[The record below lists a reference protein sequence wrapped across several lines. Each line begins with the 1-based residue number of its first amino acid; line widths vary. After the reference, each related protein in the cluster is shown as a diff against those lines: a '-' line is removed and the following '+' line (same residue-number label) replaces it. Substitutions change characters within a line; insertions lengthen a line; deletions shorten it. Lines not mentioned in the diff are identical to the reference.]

1 MTIEDNVLFIFRN
14 VMNVL
19 YNLYFSSILNIVAL
33 EARNICRFRDK
44 GLSSLITEP
53 IGCIA

>member
-19 YNLYFSSILNIVAL
+19 DNLYFSSILNIVAL